1 MQIIRGIHT
10 AIPYVDGAVISIGNY
25 DGIHLGHKAILQSVR
40 SLASELSLA
49 STIITFEPYPWEFFS
64 GEKAV
69 PRLTTFREKIQ
80 LFEKEGIDKVLC
92 IKFNESFAKVQP
104 QQFVNNFLVK
114 KLGVKYLILGKD
126 FRFGKDRAGSID
138 LLRELALTAAF
149 QVNVIDEL
157 KYKGERVSSSGIRLA
172 LQKKDL
178 GLANTLLGRR
188 YSLSGRVAYGDQRG
202 RQWGIPTANIHL
214 KPNDTPLRGVFAVL
228 AKGMTDRTV
237 KGVANIGTRPTVSG
251 LKFLLET
258 HFFDYQGEVYG
269 KRIRIEFCDWL
280 RDERQFD
287 NSEDLTNQIK
297 KDVVDARSW
306 FKSRKID
313 D

>member
-114 KLGVKYLILGKD
+114 KI
-126 FRFGKDRAGSID
+126 F
-138 LLRELALTAAF
+138 
-149 QVNVIDEL
+149 
-157 KYKGERVSSSGIRLA
+157 
-172 LQKKDL
+172 
-178 GLANTLLGRR
+178 
-188 YSLSGRVAYGDQRG
+188 
-202 RQWGIPTANIHL
+202 
-214 KPNDTPLRGVFAVL
+214 
-228 AKGMTDRTV
+228 
-237 KGVANIGTRPTVSG
+237 
-251 LKFLLET
+251 
-258 HFFDYQGEVYG
+258 
-269 KRIRIEFCDWL
+269 
-280 RDERQFD
+280 
-287 NSEDLTNQIK
+287 
-297 KDVVDARSW
+297 
-306 FKSRKID
+306 
-313 D
+313 